1 MNENYNSASHS
12 STITIKPYESIS
24 LEASWKKYLAE
35 EFNKDYM
42 LKLKSFLITEIKY
55 HSPIYPAPKNFFQA
69 LNLTPFNKV
78 KAVILGQD
86 PYHEPNQAHG
96 LSFSVPEGV
105 KIPPSLVNIYKELQS
120 DVGCPIHSNGYL
132 KKWADEGVLLLN
144 SVLSVRHSQAGSHSK
159 KGWETFTDRVI
170 QCISENKT
178 HVVFLL
184 WGRYAI
190 SKTSLIDQS
199 KHLVLTAPHPSPL
212 SAYSGF
218 FGCRHFS
225 KTNNYLISHGI
236 APIDWSLDNYHQ

>member
-1 MNENYNSASHS
+1 MSESYNRAFNSPTVA
-12 STITIKPYESIS
+12 IKSYEHIS

-42 LKLKSFLITEIKY
+42 LKLKSFLVSEIKY

-69 LNLTPFNKV
+69 LNLTPFDRV

-120 DVGCPIHSNGYL
+120 DLGCPIHSNGYL

-190 SKTSLIDQS
+190 SKASLIDQS

-236 APIDWSLDNYHQ
+236 KPIDWSLDNCH